1 MRNIVLHNELGGD
14 HVSSEPTGPT
24 ALDGVRV
31 VYLSALGPI
40 PFAAMLLAD
49 LGADVIRIDRVTGS
63 AEVSG
68 LDLSADPR
76 TRGQRAIGLDLK
88 RDEGVALARRL
99 AESADVFIEGM
110 RPGVAERMGVGPE
123 PLRAANPRLIYA
135 RMTGW
140 GQTGPLANTV
150 GHDINYLAVA
160 GGLHPIGP
168 SDRPPVIPL
177 NLVADFGGGG
187 AYLMMGILAALL
199 QRVSSGRG
207 QLIDCAMVDGVA
219 SLTTMFHGMLAG
231 GTWTDTRE
239 ANLLDG
245 AAPYYRT
252 YATSDGRYVAV
263 GALEPKFYA
272 ELMDGLGLD
281 PVQWPQD
288 DRSLW
293 PRQREVMADRFGRA
307 TREHWGSVF
316 AGREACVTPVH
327 TLAEAAESAHLRARS
342 TFVEWDGL
350 VQPAPAPRLSDSPPV
365 ARRRSGWSSHSDEI
379 LRELGTDADSI
390 SRLRSDRIVS

>member
-1 MRNIVLHNELGGD
+1 
-14 HVSSEPTGPT
+14 VSSAAGSSPA
-24 ALDGVRV
+24 ALTGVRI
-31 VYLSALGPI
+31 VYLSALGPV

-63 AEVSG
+63 TEVSG
-68 LDLSADPR
+68 LDLASDPR

-88 RDEGVALARRL
+88 CDEGVALARRI
-99 AESADVFIEGM
+99 AEQADVFVEGM
-110 RPGVAERMGVGPE
+110 RPGVSERMGLGPE

-140 GQTGPLANTV
+140 GQSGPLANTV

-160 GGLHPIGP
+160 GGLHAIGP
-168 SDRPPVIPL
+168 SDRPPVVPL

-187 AYLMMGILAALL
+187 AYLTTGILAALL
-199 QRVSSGRG
+199 QRVTSGRG

-219 SLTTMFHGMLAG
+219 SLTTMFHAMLAG
-231 GTWTDTRE
+231 GTWTDARE

-252 YATSDGRYVAV
+252 YATADDRYVAV
-263 GALEPKFYA
+263 GALEAKFYA

-281 PVQWPQD
+281 AVQWPQD

-293 PRQREVMADRFGRA
+293 PRQREVMADRFRSG
-307 TREHWGSVF
+307 TRDHWESVF

-327 TLAEAAESAHLRARS
+327 TFAEAAGSAHLRARS

-350 VQPAPAPRLSDSPPV
+350 VQPAPAPRLSDSPPTV
-365 ARRRSGWSSHSDEI
+365 RPRSGWSSHTDEI
-379 LRELGTDADSI
+379 LRELGTDADTI
-390 SRLRSDRIVS
+390 SQLRAQQIVS